1 MFSIFL
7 YLEKFKRNKM
17 RKLLLGVVILF
28 SALSCS
34 SNEEDAMNIPQE
46 ENLKSFTFTSN
57 EKRVTLF
64 TNNVDAEKGSG
75 LTIGVEKTIIT
86 KTIFV
91 YNKEKGTITT
101 EVDGAVFVQDVLKT
115 DLINI
120 WTKYGHY
127 KFLGNPNGGESLNY
141 VEGSSSTIYIGSR

>member
-1 MFSIFL
+1 
-7 YLEKFKRNKM
+7 M
-17 RKLLLGVVILF
+17 RKLLLGVAILF
-28 SALSCS
+28 SLLSCS
-34 SNEEDAMNIPQE
+34 SNEEDATNTLQE
-46 ENLKSFTFTSN
+46 ESLKSFTFTSN
-57 EKRVTLF
+57 EKRVTIF

-75 LTIGVEKTIIT
+75 MTIGVEKTIII

-127 KFLGNPNGGESLNY
+127 KFVGNPKGGESLFY
-141 VEGSSSTIYIGSR
+141 IEGSSETIYIGSR